1 MDIMETLLDLIEKN
15 PRLSN
20 AELAVLLGTS
30 EEEVE
35 KKIKELENGGIIKGY
50 RAIIDKDKTQNQNVT
65 ALIEIQVHPKY
76 DHGFEEI
83 AERISNFHEVESVY
97 LMSGGYDLCCLVN
110 NKTFQEV
117 ALFVAKRLSTLE
129 DVISTK
135 TNFILKRYKEQDVIL
150 FDSQSDDRR
159 TISL

>member
-1 MDIMETLLDLIEKN
+1 MEKLLDLLEKN
-15 PRLSN
+15 PRLTN
-20 AELAVLLGTS
+20 AEIAIMLGCS
-30 EEEVE
+30 EDEV
-35 KKIKELENGGIIKGY
+35 KKQIHELEASGIIKGY
-50 RAIIDKDKTQNQNVT
+50 RAIIDKDKTANQTVT

-83 AERISNFHEVESVY
+83 AEKISNFSEVESVY

-117 ALFVAKRLSTLE
+117 AMFVAKRLSTLE
-129 DVISTK
+129 DVLSTK

>member
-1 MDIMETLLDLIEKN
+1 MEKLLSILEKN
-15 PRLSN
+15 PRLTDSEI
-20 AELAVLLGTS
+20 ATMLGCS
-30 EEEVE
+30 EEEV
-35 KKIKELENGGIIKGY
+35 KNQIAELEKSGIIKGY
-50 RAIIDKDKTQNQNVT
+50 RAIIDKDKTENQTVT

-83 AERISNFHEVESVY
+83 AQKISNFSEVESVY

-117 ALFVAKRLSTLE
+117 AMFVAKRLSTLE

-150 FDSQSDDRR
+150 FDSTTDDRR
-159 TISL
+159 TISF

>member
-1 MDIMETLLDLIEKN
+1 MEKILELLEKN
-15 PRLSN
+15 PRLTN
-20 AELAVLLGTS
+20 AEIAIMLGIS
-30 EEEVE
+30 EDEV
-35 KKIKELENGGIIKGY
+35 KNQIAQLESSGIIKGY
-50 RAIIDKDKTQNQNVT
+50 RAIINKDKTNDQAVT

-83 AERISNFHEVESVY
+83 AEKISNFDEVESVY

-117 ALFVAKRLSTLE
+117 AMFVAKRLSTLE

-150 FDSQSDDRR
+150 FDSQTDDRG

>member
-1 MDIMETLLDLIEKN
+1 MEKILSLLEKN
-15 PRLSN
+15 PRLTN
-20 AELAVLLGTS
+20 AEIAVMIGTT
-30 EEEVE
+30 EEDV
-35 KKIKELENGGIIKGY
+35 KNKIATLESSGVIKGY
-50 RAIIDKDKTQNQNVT
+50 RAIINKDKTDQTVT
-65 ALIEIQVHPKY
+65 ALIEIKVHPKY

-117 ALFVAKRLSTLE
+117 AMFVAKRLSTLE

-150 FDSQSDDRR
+150 FDSQKDDRG

>member
-1 MDIMETLLDLIEKN
+1 MEKLLELLERN

-20 AELAVLLGTS
+20 AEIAVMLGTT
-30 EEEVE
+30 EAEVAKE
-35 KKIKELENGGIIKGY
+35 IKALENSGIIKGY
-50 RAIIDKDKTQNQNVT
+50 RAIIDKDKTANQTVT

-117 ALFVAKRLSTLE
+117 AMFVAKRLSTLE

-150 FDSQSDDRR
+150 FESQKDDRR
-159 TISL
+159 KISL

>member
-1 MDIMETLLDLIEKN
+1 MEKLLELLEKN

-20 AELAVLLGTS
+20 AEIAVMLGTS
-30 EEEVE
+30 EAEVA
-35 KKIKELENGGIIKGY
+35 KEIATLENSGIIKGY
-50 RAIIDKDKTQNQNVT
+50 RAIIDKDKTENQTVT

-83 AERISNFHEVESVY
+83 AEKISNFSEVESVY
-97 LMSGGYDLCCLVN
+97 LMSGGYDLCVLVN

-117 ALFVAKRLSTLE
+117 AMFVAKRLSTLE

-150 FDSQSDDRR
+150 FESQKDDRR
-159 TISL
+159 KISL

>member
-1 MDIMETLLDLIEKN
+1 MEKLLDLIEQN
-15 PRLSN
+15 PRLTN
-20 AELAVLLGTS
+20 AEMAVMLGIS
-30 EEEVE
+30 EKEVKE
-35 KKIKELENGGIIKGY
+35 KIDEYEKSGIIKGY
-50 RAIIDKDKTQNQNVT
+50 RAIIDKEKNNQTVT
-65 ALIEIQVHPKY
+65 ALIEIKVHPKF

-83 AERISNFHEVESVY
+83 AERISHFHEVESVY

-117 ALFVAKRLSTLE
+117 AMFVAKRLSTLE

-150 FDSQSDDRR
+150 FESKTDDRG

>member
-1 MDIMETLLDLIEKN
+1 METLLDLIEKN

>member
-1 MDIMETLLDLIEKN
+1 MEKLLNLLEKN
-15 PRLSN
+15 PRLTNSEI
-20 AELAVLLGTS
+20 AIMLGTTES
-30 EEEVE
+30 DIA
-35 KKIKELENGGIIKGY
+35 KQISELENSGIIKGY
-50 RAIIDKDKTQNQNVT
+50 RAIIDKDKTENQTVT

-117 ALFVAKRLSTLE
+117 AMFVAKRLSTLE

-150 FDSQSDDRR
+150 FDSGSDDRR

>member
-1 MDIMETLLDLIEKN
+1 MEKLLSILEMN

-20 AELAVLLGTS
+20 EEIAIMLGIS
-30 EEEVE
+30 EQEV
-35 KKIKELENGGIIKGY
+35 KSQIAELENSGIIKGY
-50 RAIIDKDKTQNQNVT
+50 RAIIDKDKTDNQTVT

-83 AERISNFHEVESVY
+83 AEKISNFSEVESVY

-117 ALFVAKRLSTLE
+117 AMFVAKRLSTLE

-150 FDSQSDDRR
+150 FDSLADDRG

>member
-1 MDIMETLLDLIEKN
+1 MDKLIAILEKN
-15 PRLSN
+15 PRLTN
-20 AELAVLLGTS
+20 AEIAVMLGKT
-30 EEEVE
+30 EDEV
-35 KKIKELENGGIIKGY
+35 KKQIAELESSGVIKGY
-50 RAIIDKDKTQNQNVT
+50 RAIINKDKTDQTVT

-83 AERISNFHEVESVY
+83 AERISNFNEVESVY

-117 ALFVAKRLSTLE
+117 AMFVAKRLSTLE

-150 FDSQSDDRR
+150 FDSQKDDRG

>member
-1 MDIMETLLDLIEKN
+1 MEKLLAILEKN
-15 PRLSN
+15 PRLTD
-20 AELAVLLGTS
+20 AEIAVMLGTG
-30 EEEVE
+30 EEEV
-35 KKIKELENGGIIKGY
+35 KTQIAELEKSGIIKGY
-50 RAIIDKDKTQNQNVT
+50 RAIIDKDKTENQTVT

-83 AERISNFHEVESVY
+83 AEKISNFSEVESVY

-117 ALFVAKRLSTLE
+117 AMFVAKRLSTLE

-150 FDSQSDDRR
+150 FDSKTDDRR
-159 TISL
+159 TISF

>member
-1 MDIMETLLDLIEKN
+1 MEKILSLLEKN
-15 PRLSN
+15 PRLTN
-20 AELAVLLGTS
+20 AEIAIMLGTS
-30 EEEVE
+30 EEDV
-35 KKIKELENGGIIKGY
+35 KNQIAELENSGVIKGY
-50 RAIIDKDKTQNQNVT
+50 RAIINKDKTDQTVT

-83 AERISNFHEVESVY
+83 AERISNFSEVESVY

-117 ALFVAKRLSTLE
+117 AMFVAKRLSTLE

-150 FDSQSDDRR
+150 FDSQIDDRG

>member
-1 MDIMETLLDLIEKN
+1 MEKILNLIEKN
-15 PRLSN
+15 PRLTNS
-20 AELAVLLGTS
+20 EIAVMLGRT
-30 EEEVE
+30 EDE
-35 KKIKELENGGIIKGY
+35 IKNQINELETSGVIKGY
-50 RAIIDKDKTQNQNVT
+50 RAIINKDKTDQTVT
-65 ALIEIQVHPKY
+65 ALIEIKVHPKY

-117 ALFVAKRLSTLE
+117 AMFVAKRLSTLE

-150 FDSQSDDRR
+150 FDTQKDDRR

>member
-1 MDIMETLLDLIEKN
+1 MERILELLEKN
-15 PRLSN
+15 PRLTN
-20 AELAVLLGTS
+20 AEIAIMLGIT
-30 EEEVE
+30 EAEV
-35 KKIKELENGGIIKGY
+35 KNQITELENSGIIKGY
-50 RAIIDKDKTQNQNVT
+50 RAIINKDKTDDQTVT

-83 AERISNFHEVESVY
+83 AERISNFDEVESVY

-117 ALFVAKRLSTLE
+117 AMFVAKRLSTLE

-150 FDSQSDDRR
+150 FDSKQDDRG
-159 TISL
+159 TISF

>member
-1 MDIMETLLDLIEKN
+1 MEKLLNLLEKN
-15 PRLSN
+15 PRLTNSEI
-20 AELAVLLGTS
+20 AIMLGTTES
-30 EEEVE
+30 DVA
-35 KKIKELENGGIIKGY
+35 KQISELENSGIIKGY
-50 RAIIDKDKTQNQNVT
+50 RAIIDKDKTENQTVT

-117 ALFVAKRLSTLE
+117 AMFVAKRLSTLE

-150 FDSQSDDRR
+150 FDSGSDDRR

>member
-1 MDIMETLLDLIEKN
+1 MEKILSLLEKN
-15 PRLSN
+15 PRLTN
-20 AELAVLLGTS
+20 AEIAVMIGTT
-30 EEEVE
+30 EDDV
-35 KKIKELENGGIIKGY
+35 KNKIATLESSGIIKGY
-50 RAIIDKDKTQNQNVT
+50 RAIINKDKTDQTVT
-65 ALIEIQVHPKY
+65 ALIEIKVHPKY

-117 ALFVAKRLSTLE
+117 AMFVAKRLSTLE

-150 FDSQSDDRR
+150 FDSQKDDRG

>member
-1 MDIMETLLDLIEKN
+1 MEKILELIEKN

-20 AELAVLLGTS
+20 AEMAVMLGTT
-30 EEEVE
+30 EEEVA
-35 KKIKELENGGIIKGY
+35 KEIASLESSGIIKGY
-50 RAIIDKDKTQNQNVT
+50 RAIIDKDKTENQTVT

-83 AERISNFHEVESVY
+83 AERISNFSEVESVY

-117 ALFVAKRLSTLE
+117 AMFVAKRLSTLE